1 MRLSAAALAQS
12 EPLQYCSSNDELM
25 DALVVQV
32 QKLMF
37 G

>member
-1 MRLSAAALAQS
+1 MRERVSALAQS
-12 EPLQYCSSNDELM
+12 EPLQYCSSNDDLM